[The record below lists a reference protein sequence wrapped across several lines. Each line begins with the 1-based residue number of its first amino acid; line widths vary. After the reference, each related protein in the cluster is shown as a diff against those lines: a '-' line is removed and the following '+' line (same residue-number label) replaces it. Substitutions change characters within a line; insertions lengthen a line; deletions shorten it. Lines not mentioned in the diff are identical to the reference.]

1 MSSNCFGVIGFGMF
15 SMFSNFMSEFIMI
28 REEEEEI
35 NKICEYVHVIIDL
48 VIFFLAF

>member
-1 MSSNCFGVIGFGMF
+1 MF
-15 SMFSNFMSEFIMI
+15 RNFMSEFIMT

-35 NKICEYVHVIIDL
+35 NKICEYVHVIIDS